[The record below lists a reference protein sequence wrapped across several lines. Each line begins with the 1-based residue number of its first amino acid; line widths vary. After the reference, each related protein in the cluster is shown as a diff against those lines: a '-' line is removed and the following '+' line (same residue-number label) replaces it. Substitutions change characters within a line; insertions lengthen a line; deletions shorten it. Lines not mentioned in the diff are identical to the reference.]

1 MRRACADEKLADLER
16 RSTGRDSSSN
26 WLRRCRRPIP
36 SSSTPIGNRSRQRQS
51 LADQIIESVLTS
63 KTDVPPVHVVLT
75 KVESNSVKEEAID
88 GEYETSKRKDIA
100 ADTTITLP
108 GGTVLRIGEERPELN
123 KPGRKRKGEFVIKE
137 VIESKRPVR
146 NRKFPARFKRSPDK
160 KVISTALKTARKRLN
175 VERIQIPT
183 KVLPKQIKIEA
194 ASTTINNNH
203 VSKMESAGDKPPTV
217 PQTIQ
222 PQPNIQNG
230 IITADQSM
238 IKAIA
243 LTTSNNGN
251 GRMTIVGNATT
262 RRPSKSDDK
271 CDGTIHQ
278 VKAEN
283 IATVITVN
291 PISVTNNTVQAAPQV
306 ALIQTTNNGSN
317 TVFAQSTPTIVVA
330 QHSQRK
336 TTPSTPFLMNDILKS
351 STSSEKKQEARTTT
365 TVPQVQVQYAQ
376 TPAVSSSASIVHQS
390 QHRPPVIAPNNVR
403 TNPSAQQPLH
413 RKSVHEQTIRQAQ
426 QSHATIARGGSGRS
440 QENKI
445 IQPHR
450 PTYSRPTLTPPD
462 RRTMVSPRTQPHSPI
477 GNPRQSPQMRT
488 PQTIILPQIPVSIFP
503 PP

>member
-1 MRRACADEKLADLER
+1 
-16 RSTGRDSSSN
+16 
-26 WLRRCRRPIP
+26 
-36 SSSTPIGNRSRQRQS
+36 
-51 LADQIIESVLTS
+51 
-63 KTDVPPVHVVLT
+63 
-75 KVESNSVKEEAID
+75 
-88 GEYETSKRKDIA
+88 
-100 ADTTITLP
+100 
-108 GGTVLRIGEERPELN
+108 
-123 KPGRKRKGEFVIKE
+123 
-137 VIESKRPVR
+137 
-146 NRKFPARFKRSPDK
+146 
-160 KVISTALKTARKRLN
+160 
-175 VERIQIPT
+175 
-183 KVLPKQIKIEA
+183 
-194 ASTTINNNH
+194 
-203 VSKMESAGDKPPTV
+203 
-217 PQTIQ
+217 
-222 PQPNIQNG
+222 
-230 IITADQSM
+230 
-238 IKAIA
+238 
-243 LTTSNNGN
+243 
-251 GRMTIVGNATT
+251 MTIVGNATT

-488 PQTIILPQIPVSIFP
+488 PQTIILPQIPTTLSHSFGLGMQNAVISLSPDHRIARSNQHMVMDQRQNNLIMSNANSNLRQVLFTQTPNAEINQRIQLQQPYLLSQLSPSGVITPQLQPHIQLAPNPHYIQFP
-503 PP
+503 TGQIPLERLQNSNNR